1 MASLLKN
8 KVMKNTTNG
17 NTSAYYS
24 YFEEKNGVNPVNEQ
38 FKKELNDYMGFVKK
52 KKNQLL
58 KHSEHAPS
66 KV

>member
-1 MASLLKN
+1 MASSLKN
-8 KVMKNTTNG
+8 KVIKNLANG

-24 YFEEKNGVNPVNEQ
+24 YFEEKNGINPVNEQ

-52 KKNQLL
+52 KTKKLL
-58 KHSEHAPS
+58 KPSEHAPC